1 MKLEDI
7 QILKFFFYNDYR
19 RNLIMNFLLNSFQSK
34 SNKFMMEPTVFIG
47 LAETPLSHI
56 RRLSHNRGL
65 FSIYFFLQKNNCL
78 QQISDQLF
86 NYDIRKL
93 FFYK

>member
-1 MKLEDI
+1 
-7 QILKFFFYNDYR
+7 
-19 RNLIMNFLLNSFQSK
+19 MNFLLNSFQSK
-34 SNKFMMEPTVFIG
+34 SNKFMVEPTVFID

-65 FSIYFFLQKNNCL
+65 SSIYIYTFFLQKNNCL

-86 NYDIRKL
+86 NYDIREL
-93 FFYK
+93 FFYIN